1 MWKGRAVVTG
11 SVSTCFE
18 LPRGS
23 EATDGNLCR
32 TGALHFQ
39 LWLTTNNSKERTLEK
54 VEDYG
59 GGRECVMHIQPTRTC
74 TDRIEARKP
83 NAG

>member
-1 MWKGRAVVTG
+1 MAVLMPHG
-11 SVSTCFE
+11 
-18 LPRGS
+18 G
-23 EATDGNLCR
+23 
-32 TGALHFQ
+32 LHFQ
-39 LWLTTNNSKERTLEK
+39 LWLTTNNSKERILEK

-59 GGRECVMHIQPTRTC
+59 GGRECVRHIQPARTR